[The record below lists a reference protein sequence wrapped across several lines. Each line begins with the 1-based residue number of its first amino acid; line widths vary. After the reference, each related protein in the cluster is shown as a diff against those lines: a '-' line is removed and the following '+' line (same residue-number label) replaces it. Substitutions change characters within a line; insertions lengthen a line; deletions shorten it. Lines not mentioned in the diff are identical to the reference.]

1 MKKISLYFCFLIIFG
16 CAGFEPIFSTKDLT
30 FYIDEIENMDNNK
43 NTKQIV
49 RNILSYKLNNATKN
63 NYSLKINSETR
74 NEITSRDS
82 KGDPLTYRV
91 IISTGVKVFKGNSNN
106 LFDNIN
112 IIKNF
117 TYSYQTNQFELGQYK
132 KDIIDNL
139 IVKIAEEIVLE
150 LQLM

>member
-74 NEITSRDS
+74 NEVTSRDS

-91 IISTGVKVFKGNSNN
+91 IISTGVKVFKGNSDN
-106 LFDNIN
+106 LFNNIN

>member
-1 MKKISLYFCFLIIFG
+1 MKKIFFYFCFLIIFG
-16 CAGFEPIFSTKDLT
+16 CAGFEPIFSTKGLT

-49 RNILSYKLNNATKN
+49 RNILSYKLNNATKK

-74 NEITSRDS
+74 NEVTSRDS

-91 IISTGVKVFKGNSNN
+91 IIITGVKVFKGTSNS
-106 LFDNIN
+106 LFDNID

>member
-16 CAGFEPIFSTKDLT
+16 CAGFEPIFSTKGLT

-49 RNILSYKLNNATKN
+49 RNILSYKLNNATKK

-74 NEITSRDS
+74 NEVTSRDS

-91 IISTGVKVFKGNSNN
+91 IIITGVKVFKGTSNS
-106 LFDNIN
+106 LFDNID

>member
-91 IISTGVKVFKGNSNN
+91 IISTGVKVFKGSSNN

>member
-16 CAGFEPIFSTKDLT
+16 CAGFEPIFSTKGLT

-49 RNILSYKLNNATKN
+49 RNILSYKLNNATKK

-74 NEITSRDS
+74 NEVTSRDS

-91 IISTGVKVFKGNSNN
+91 IIITGVKVFKGTSNS
-106 LFDNIN
+106 LFDNID

-132 KDIIDNL
+132 KNIIDNL

>member
-74 NEITSRDS
+74 NEVTSRDS

-106 LFDNIN
+106 LFNNIN

>member
-1 MKKISLYFCFLIIFG
+1 MKKIFLYFCFLIIFG

-30 FYIDEIENMDNNK
+30 FYIDEIENIKNNK

-74 NEITSRDS
+74 NEVTSRDS

-106 LFDNIN
+106 LFNNIN
-112 IIKNF
+112 IIVPRPIEIENYLINKGYIGTISSKKNF
-117 TYSYQTNQFELGQYK
+117 ITIS
-132 KDIIDNL
+132 
-139 IVKIAEEIVLE
+139 
-150 LQLM
+150 